1 MPPLKAKMCGATS
14 DVGLG
19 LTDFNLLS
27 AMLPRVRQRLTH
39 SRIDSRGH
47 NATGLLLPY
56 IVWSGM
62 IEFVL
67 DPTDDPDQQNAQ
79 RDLPSQIVDAPSV
92 VPFPAAAI
100 R

>member
-1 MPPLKAKMCGATS
+1 MPL
-14 DVGLG
+14 V
-19 LTDFNLLS
+19 FY
-27 AMLPRVRQRLTH
+27 
-39 SRIDSRGH
+39 
-47 NATGLLLPY
+47 LPY